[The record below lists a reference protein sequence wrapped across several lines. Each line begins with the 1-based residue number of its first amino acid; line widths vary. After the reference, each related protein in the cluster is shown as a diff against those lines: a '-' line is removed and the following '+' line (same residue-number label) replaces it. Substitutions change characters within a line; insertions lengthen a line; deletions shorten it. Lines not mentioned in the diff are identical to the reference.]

1 MENRIFCLANSF
13 WNTGLSGGDVRF
25 VEIAKVMA
33 ERNFRLYVLTSKI
46 ASNLFKENGLNK
58 VDYVI
63 TPKIFDKLGIYISY
77 ILRTFYAIFWI
88 LFHKKPDAFYSIS
101 DFFPDVIPA
110 FLFKTKK
117 NQWIQVIHHLY
128 QSPLKR
134 KGNFIVNLIGFLFQN
149 FSLHFIK
156 MKATKIIVVNRILQS
171 ELIIKKKFSSE
182 KIFVSSNGLNLSE
195 FENIP
200 VAISEKTYDGVM
212 VARLAPNKGVLD
224 LPLIWKL
231 VREKRKEAKLAL
243 IGGWGFENFKVEV
256 EKAIYENGEK
266 GFIDILGFIPRERVL
281 SILKSSKVFVFPS
294 YEEGWGISIA
304 EAMACEL
311 PVVAWDLPIY
321 CYVFE
326 NQIIQVKKGN
336 YKEMANKILDLLDNE
351 EKRKAIAKKG
361 KEFIKRY
368 DWKKVAEKEIEI
380 ISN

>member
-1 MENRIFCLANSF
+1 MKNKIFCLANSF

-149 FSLHFIK
+149 FSLHLIK

-171 ELIIKKKFSSE
+171 ELIIKKKFSSD

-200 VAISEKTYDGVM
+200 VVISEKTYDGVM

-231 VREKRKEAKLAL
+231 VREKRKETKLAL

-256 EKAIYENGEK
+256 EKAI
-266 GFIDILGFIPRERVL
+266 
-281 SILKSSKVFVFPS
+281 
-294 YEEGWGISIA
+294 
-304 EAMACEL
+304 
-311 PVVAWDLPIY
+311 
-321 CYVFE
+321 
-326 NQIIQVKKGN
+326 
-336 YKEMANKILDLLDNE
+336 
-351 EKRKAIAKKG
+351 RKARSFYGDVTYSGQTAKEKTKRLYKYPNFLQG
-361 KEFIKRY
+361 IIKFSLATILIFPLLITSLRLYIKTKDFKASFIHIPVCWITFVIYVLKFLRFL
-368 DWKKVAEKEIEI
+368 
-380 ISN
+380 